1 MPVHSREKKESN
13 HEEMEV
19 DFAEQEGST
28 SEDEDTES
36 SSVSED
42 GESSGANHSHLYLS
56 GVNDIWYIYLSNNET
71 IINNFEELLVPVW
84 QRLQVSWQSTSL
96 TEPDSVT
103 SNLL

>member
-42 GESSGANHSHLYLS
+42 GESSG
-56 GVNDIWYIYLSNNET
+56 IYLST
-71 IINNFEELLVPVW
+71 Y
-84 QRLQVSWQSTSL
+84 RL
-96 TEPDSVT
+96 SVYIT
-103 SNLL
+103 MRQ

>member
-42 GESSGANHSHLYLS
+42 GESSGAFYYLS
-56 GVNDIWYIYLSNNET
+56 SVCLSIKQWDNNNILCMYYC
-71 IINNFEELLVPVW
+71 IIEELLVPVW
-84 QRLQVSWQSTSL
+84 QRLQVSWQSTSH